1 MPSLSGIR
9 KKSVQILHLTH
20 KIKQQ
25 RSQAELISGGS
36 DIGNGKDAE
45 VDQVQ
50 SNSIY
55 PAINMHSYKDIGC
68 NDIHSKGSCQMDEQ
82 RLPPRSIA
90 THENKGG
97 CDLEQDTIENG
108 KYNGELIAATC
119 GEDSQDMH
127 RHNVHEHPAATVLLL
142 ITSNPTG
149 EVADQQDMLRCG
161 SNPPTGTFY

>member
-25 RSQAELISGGS
+25 RSQAELPSGES

-50 SNSIY
+50 SNSIC
-55 PAINMHSYKDIGC
+55 PAINMHTYKGIGC
-68 NDIHSKGSCQMDEQ
+68 NDIHSKRSCQMNEQ
-82 RLPPRSIA
+82 RLPPCSIA
-90 THENKGG
+90 TYENKG
-97 CDLEQDTIENG
+97 CDLEQDTIVDG
-108 KYNGELIAATC
+108 KDNDELIAATC
-119 GEDSQDMH
+119 GQASQDVH